1 MSFRQ
6 HSARLL
12 YFIRWTSNH
21 LHASKDVSAG
31 QPDPELQEY
40 IVSAMQQRCK
50 RLRQFNDGDCFQVR
64 ERRMFAK
71 TLK

>member
-21 LHASKDVSAG
+21 LHANKDVSAG
-31 QPDPELQEY
+31 QPDPELHETSCLQCGKD
-40 IVSAMQQRCK
+40 VKDSDK
-50 RLRQFNDGDCFQVR
+50 RRRLFSGKRGGCLR
-64 ERRMFAK
+64 K
-71 TLK
+71 H